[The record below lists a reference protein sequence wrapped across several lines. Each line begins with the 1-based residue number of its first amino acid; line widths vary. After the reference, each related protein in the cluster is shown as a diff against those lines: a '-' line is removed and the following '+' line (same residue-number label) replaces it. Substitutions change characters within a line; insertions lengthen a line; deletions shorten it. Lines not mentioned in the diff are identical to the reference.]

1 MLARRVCIIYLMKD
15 KLTHTKQDEWRYT
28 TSKTSARKKVK
39 RARQKAKRRVIAK
52 YIKEKLNEPNL

>member
-1 MLARRVCIIYLMKD
+1 MKD

-28 TSKTSARKKVK
+28 TSKTKARTKVK

-52 YIKEKLNEPNL
+52 YIKEKLSERNF